1 VFSLQDP
8 DGPGQASI
16 PPSSVQ
22 WPSFGHPASVTVLI
36 PASAPSSS
44 TTAGSKDDLLVLRG
58 GRSPQPSPFSSP
70 RPRAALDNLLPSSS
84 FPSSS
89 FFRGLNSGLH
99 TYSGYLGDKASCFV
113 LVGDP
118 HILCFPP
125 WLLDDRHTTPS
136 FFSFE
141 MGSLKFFFF
150 CPGQLGTANL

>member
-99 TYSGYLGDKASCFV
+99 TFQAEAPLLKPRLHTLPPFLLGLFGRQG
-113 LVGDP
+113 L
-118 HILCFPP
+118 
-125 WLLDDRHTTPS
+125 
-136 FFSFE
+136 
-141 MGSLKFFFF
+141 MF
-150 CPGQLGTANL
+150 CPSW